1 MTLTMLL
8 RDFLILKK
16 AKRQFERYILEM
28 HPSLK
33 NSNGRFDWSGGRY
46 EQYVRK
52 CVADVDETFG
62 PQNMLGAY
70 IGYETFSLCAT
81 EEGSD
86 YWSNL
91 CQEFVQFIKKSKQN
105 DINRIIQRFPD
116 CP

>member
-1 MTLTMLL
+1 M
-8 RDFLILKK
+8 
-16 AKRQFERYILEM
+16 
-28 HPSLK
+28 K

-52 CVADVDETFG
+52 CVADVDETFR
-62 PQNMLGAY
+62 PQNMLGAD
-70 IGYETFSLCAT
+70 IGYETFSWCT
-81 EEGSD
+81 TKEGSD

-91 CQEFVQFIKKSKQN
+91 CQEFVQFVKKSKQN